1 MGYLWIEFF
10 HLNSMGNVVA
20 PVVIFAANLI
30 KYPDRILK
38 L

>member
-1 MGYLWIEFF
+1 MGYLWTKFF
-10 HLNSMGNVVA
+10 HFNSMGNVVA

-30 KYPDRILK
+30 KDPDRILK